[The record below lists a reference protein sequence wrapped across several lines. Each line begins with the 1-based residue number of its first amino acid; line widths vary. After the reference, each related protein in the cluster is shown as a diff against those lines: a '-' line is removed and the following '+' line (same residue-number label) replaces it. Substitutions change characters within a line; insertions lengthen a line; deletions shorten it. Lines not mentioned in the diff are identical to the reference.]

1 MPAHSQTSTHTH
13 NSHKPPLTHIIR
25 MHHSGTFNAVDF
37 MGVLKQLSEEYGEE
51 ASEGSVTRE
60 DDSR

>member
-1 MPAHSQTSTHTH
+1 
-13 NSHKPPLTHIIR
+13 